1 MHSSLNLYSVVFMKA
16 FISVDMEGMPYVVIP
31 GHLNLKG
38 ALYEEARKIATKITL
53 ITAEELHKNGFDEV
67 VVADSHGPMVNLHV
81 DELPEYVEII
91 RGYPRPLSMVAGVE
105 DCNAALFLGYHAK
118 FGTAKSTFDHTYS
131 GASIHKL
138 EVNGTEVSEFL
149 LNAYA
154 AGEYNVPVILVAG
167 EAQLLKDDV
176 KRYAPWAKTVALKH
190 SLSRVSARSPS
201 MIKIEKE
208 LRQAVKSAAVIFK
221 QKKAKPLTTP
231 KPVKMGVTFNASHFA
246 DVAEL
251 LPSAK
256 RTGGLKVE
264 YTAKNMTEAYKTF
277 ELLAIASSGISA
289 LLTQLT

>member
-1 MHSSLNLYSVVFMKA
+1 MKA
-16 FISVDMEGMPYVVIP
+16 FVSVDMEGMPYVVIP
-31 GHLNLKG
+31 GRLNLKG
-38 ALYEEARKIATKITL
+38 ALYEEARKTATKITL
-53 ITAEELHKNGFDEV
+53 VTAEELHKNGFDEV

-105 DCNAALFLGYHAK
+105 DCDAALFLGYHAK

>member
-1 MHSSLNLYSVVFMKA
+1 MKA

-105 DCNAALFLGYHAK
+105 DCDAALFLGYHAK
-118 FGTAKSTFDHTYS
+118 FGTTKSTFDHTYS

>member
-1 MHSSLNLYSVVFMKA
+1 MKA
-16 FISVDMEGMPYVVIP
+16 FVSVDMEGMPYVVIP

-38 ALYEEARKIATKITL
+38 ALYEEARKTATKITL
-53 ITAEELHKNGFDEV
+53 VTAEESHKNGFDEV

-105 DCNAALFLGYHAK
+105 DCDAALFLGYHAK

>member
-1 MHSSLNLYSVVFMKA
+1 MKA

-105 DCNAALFLGYHAK
+105 DCDAALFLGYHAK

-208 LRQAVKSAAVIFK
+208 LRQAVKSAAVTFK

>member
-105 DCNAALFLGYHAK
+105 DCDAALFLGYHAK

>member
-1 MHSSLNLYSVVFMKA
+1 MKA
-16 FISVDMEGMPYVVIP
+16 FVSVDMEGMPYVVIP

-38 ALYEEARKIATKITL
+38 ALYEEARKTATKITL
-53 ITAEELHKNGFDEV
+53 VTAEESHKNGFDEV

-81 DELPEYVEII
+81 DALPEYVEII

-105 DCNAALFLGYHAK
+105 DCDAALFLGYHAK

>member
-38 ALYEEARKIATKITL
+38 ALYEEARKTATKITL

-91 RGYPRPLSMVAGVE
+91 RGYPRPLSMVSGVE
-105 DCNAALFLGYHAK
+105 DCDAALFLGYHAK

-131 GASIHKL
+131 GAAINKL

-149 LNAYA
+149 LNAYT
-154 AGEYNVPVILVAG
+154 AGEHNVPVILVAG

-176 KRYAPWAKTVALKH
+176 RRYAPWAKTVALKH
-190 SLSRVSARSPS
+190 SLSRVSAKSPS
-201 MIKIEKE
+201 MTRIEKE
-208 LRQAVKSAAVIFK
+208 LRQAVKNAAIIFK
-221 QKKAKPLTTP
+221 QKKAKPLTTQ
-231 KPVKMGVTFNASHFA
+231 KPVKMSVTFNATHFA

-251 LPSAK
+251 LPSSK
-256 RTGGLKVE
+256 RTSGLKVE
-264 YTAKNMTEAYKTF
+264 YTAKNMTEAYSTF
-277 ELLAIASSGISA
+277 ELLAIASSGMSA

>member
-1 MHSSLNLYSVVFMKA
+1 MKA
-16 FISVDMEGMPYVVIP
+16 FVSVDMEGMPYVVIP

-38 ALYEEARKIATKITL
+38 ALYEEARKTATKITL
-53 ITAEELHKNGFDEV
+53 VTAEELHKNGFDEV

-105 DCNAALFLGYHAK
+105 DCDAALFLGYHAK